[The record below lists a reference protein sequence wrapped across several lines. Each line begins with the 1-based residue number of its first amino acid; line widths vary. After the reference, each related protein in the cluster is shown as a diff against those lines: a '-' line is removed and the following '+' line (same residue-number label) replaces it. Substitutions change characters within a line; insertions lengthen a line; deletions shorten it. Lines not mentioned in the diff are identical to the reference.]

1 MSIRHRRPQRI
12 GIRTRLGHLVEGDE
26 RQQLLVTG
34 FFIVAIVAVILI
46 LVGAVALAWYNDNL
60 RPLAHVGSVE
70 IGPQILKDSV
80 RLEGWRIARDE
91 SRITQAQID
100 GTLDANTAQLRL
112 SALDQR
118 TQDLS
123 TTALDDLVDEVYQ
136 SQLAADEG
144 ISVSD
149 ADVNARIEDEV
160 AAQEQR
166 HILAVVVE
174 PQMADAT
181 AGPSV
186 TESRA
191 ALSEAQKALA
201 DIQAGRDWAEVAKQY
216 GTDDKS
222 KSGGDLGLLTQTSVA
237 DEGFGARLFELEVG
251 GTTEIVRGDDG
262 AYRIGK
268 VTEIVPAGEEP
279 GLRSGLDKAV
289 SDQSLRDL
297 LRYQIAAERLSD
309 KITQEALQAT
319 PEQVRLAVI
328 YIAGLYSGDTG
339 ATSEGE
345 IDYSEIVFAPNDNL
359 DTAPDLAADDPAWD
373 TAKADAD
380 RTLADLKSVTDVEAM
395 KTRFGQ
401 LASELSDDATSA
413 DDGSV
418 GFVTR
423 DIPPTAVAD
432 ALFDGTWQE
441 NDLIGPIRGDAGYY
455 VLLFHERRA
464 SAEDRVKA
472 VQDALAQPGADF
484 NAIAKELSDGPEKD
498 DGGEIGWLTKDQ
510 LGTDI
515 ADTIFGLAPGQVSD
529 PLELS
534 GSDGHYIVKVEEKA
548 VRALDAD
555 QVPTIRAN
563 AFGDWYATRRT
574 EAETNGTITIAGT
587 DLTGGDLIPG
597 TDQGTP

>member
-1 MSIRHRRPQRI
+1 MSIRHSRPQRI
-12 GIRTRLGHLVEGDE
+12 GIRTRLGQLVEGDE
-26 RQQLLVTG
+26 RQQLVVTG
-34 FFIVAIVAVILI
+34 FFIAAIATVILI

-70 IGPQILKDSV
+70 IGPQMLKDSV
-80 RLEGWRIARDE
+80 RLEGWRITRDE

-123 TTALDDLVDEVYQ
+123 TTALDNLVDQVYQ

-149 ADVNARIEDEV
+149 ADVSARIEDEV
-160 AAQEQR
+160 AGQEQR

-181 AGPSV
+181 TGPSV

-191 ALSEAQKALA
+191 ALAEAQKALA

-222 KSGGDLGLLTQTSVA
+222 KSGGDLGLLTQTSVV
-237 DEGFGARLFELEVG
+237 DEGFGARLFGLELG

-279 GLRSGLDKAV
+279 GLRSGLDNAV

-309 KITQEALQAT
+309 KITQQALQET

-339 ATSEGE
+339 AASEGE

-359 DTAPDLAADDPAWD
+359 DTAPDLPPDDPAWD
-373 TAKADAD
+373 AAKADAD
-380 RTLADLKSVTDVEAM
+380 RTLADLNSVPDVEAM
-395 KTRFGQ
+395 KARFGQ

-413 DDGSV
+413 DNGSV

-441 NDLIGPIRGDAGYY
+441 NDLIGPIRADAGYY

-464 SAEDRVKA
+464 SAEERVKA

-484 NAIAKELSDGPEKD
+484 NAIAKEYSDGPEKD

-529 PLELS
+529 PLELA
-534 GSDGHYIVKVEEKA
+534 GADGHYVVKVEDKA
-548 VRALDAD
+548 IRALDAD
-555 QVPTIRAN
+555 QVPSIRAN
-563 AFGDWYATRRT
+563 AFDDWYATRRT
-574 EAETNGTITIAGT
+574 DAETNGTITIAGT